1 MSSAYVRQAPPSPPE
16 SASEATVEVYALQAG
31 HFALPERFFVHPASE
46 TARRTVPSL
55 SFLIIHQD
63 LETGRTTRIVFDLGL
78 RRDISR
84 YPVPIQKHIETRQP
98 LTTLP
103 DVTASLAAGGLKPDD
118 IDYVIYS
125 HVHWDH
131 VGEPRDFPKST
142 FVVGNGAVAL
152 LQGAGSLRGSH
163 SFFEADLL
171 PSERTIELPN
181 PFEEV
186 DEDSKQHGFG
196 PDAADFTQEWKPY
209 GNLPRV
215 LDVFH
220 DGSLYIVDSPGHL
233 PGHINLLAKTS
244 PTSSVYLAGDA
255 CHDRRIMRNER
266 QIGEWLDD
274 HGHICCIHA
283 DKKLAEQTIQR
294 IQELESNGVEV
305 IFAHDYEWEED
316 PGNQSRFFG
325 QSKS

>member
-1 MSSAYVRQAPPSPPE
+1 MSSAYVRRAPPSPPE

-103 DVTASLAAGGLKPDD
+103 DVTASLAAGGLRPDD

-131 VGEPRDFPKST
+131 VGEPHDFPKST

-171 PSERTIELPN
+171 PPERTIELPN

-186 DEDSKQHGFG
+186 DEDSKTYGSG

-209 GNLPRV
+209 GNLPRI

-233 PGHINLLAKTS
+233 PGHINLLAKTG
-244 PTSSVYLAGDA
+244 PTSSVYLAGDS

-316 PGNQSRFFG
+316 PRNQSRFFG